1 MQVIYLQPDAPPK
14 PALGAPC
21 NGCGICC
28 LAEPCPLGVVLSAK
42 RTGACR
48 ALRWN
53 EDAVRYECGA
63 ITQPKEVLADAM
75 ARWPMPDPFRL
86 RLVRQAQVRQGL
98 AGWVARRL
106 PVWAMRW
113 VAAGKGCDAALEA
126 LPAAAVPSSA
136 QAAPPGHS
144 AEQR

>member
-28 LAEPCPLGVVLSAK
+28 LAEPCPLGVVLSA
-42 RTGACR
+42 RRSGACR

-53 EDAVRYECGA
+53 ESAVRYECGA
-63 ITQPKEVLADAM
+63 ITQPDEVLGAAM
-75 ARWPMPDPFRL
+75 DSWPLPTR
-86 RLVRQAQVRQGL
+86 VKQGL
-98 AGWVARRL
+98 GGLLARRL
-106 PVWAMRW
+106 PGWARRW

-126 LPAAAVPSSA
+126 LPPATVPSSA
-136 QAAPPGHS
+136 QSAPPGHRP
-144 AEQR
+144 EQG